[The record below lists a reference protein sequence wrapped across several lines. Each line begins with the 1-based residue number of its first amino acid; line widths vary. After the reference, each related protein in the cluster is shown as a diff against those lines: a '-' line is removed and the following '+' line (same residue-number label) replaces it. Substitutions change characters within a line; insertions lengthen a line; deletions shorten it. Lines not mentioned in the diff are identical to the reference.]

1 MFFEIPQ
8 QQILMIAG
16 AFLIGW
22 LLSSISSS
30 LGGKMKA
37 KKRDP
42 RDDRIRSLEAELRI
56 AQSDGESLKETVIG
70 LEKDVEDS
78 KEGVEKRDNV
88 ITHQQQRIDKLNS
101 DLKDSVMKTRELRAE
116 LSERATE
123 NLRSEVKLREV
134 ETELEVA
141 QASTDMIATGV
152 LDYSLAPEAEDDEH
166 QEDLLDEADM
176 TQAANRSR

>member
-16 AFLIGW
+16 AFLFGW

-30 LGGKMKA
+30 LGANGRS

-42 RDDRIRSLEAELRI
+42 KDDRIRNLEAELRI
-56 AQSDGESLKETVIG
+56 AQSDGESSREKATR
-70 LEKDVEDS
+70 LEEELEEAS
-78 KEGVEKRDNV
+78 GGNAKRDNV
-88 ITHQQQRIDKLNS
+88 ISHQQQRIDKLKAE
-101 DLKDSVMKTRELRAE
+101 LKDSVMKTRELRAE

-141 QASTDMIATGV
+141 QASTDMIATGI
-152 LDYSLAPEAEDDEH
+152 LDYSIAPDADDEEL
-166 QEDLLDEADM
+166 EDMLAEGEM
-176 TQAANRSR
+176 TKAAN